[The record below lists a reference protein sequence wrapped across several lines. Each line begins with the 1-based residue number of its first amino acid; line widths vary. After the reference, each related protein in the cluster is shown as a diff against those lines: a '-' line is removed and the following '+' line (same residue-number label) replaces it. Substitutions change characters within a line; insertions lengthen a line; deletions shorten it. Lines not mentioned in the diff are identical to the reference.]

1 MGKMLSRPLQ
11 ISGLSLFLCFIA
23 SVTEAADTTPFAD
36 IHLHYNWSQVQNVT
50 PEQAVQ
56 RLRDNHVVLASVS
69 SSPPEL
75 ALELA
80 RHGNGMIIPFFQPYL
95 DGEGGDFWF
104 RDQRVLPGTRAAL
117 QSGLYKGIG
126 EIHLVPGI
134 GASPRNE
141 TVIGLLRLAREFDVP
156 VLIHTEASSHLYFQP
171 VCQGNP
177 QVRFLWAHAGGLL
190 TPEQVGQLLD
200 SCSNVWVDLSARD
213 DWRYIRTPI
222 VDENGHLLAD
232 WVTLLER
239 YPDRFMVGSDP
250 VWPVEDRNSWHTDD
264 TGWDRLAEYINFHRR
279 WLAAL
284 PAELA
289 RKVRLENARL
299 FFGVTLS
306 K

>member
-1 MGKMLSRPLQ
+1 MGKVLSRPLQ
-11 ISGLSLFLCFIA
+11 ISGLSIFLCLI
-23 SVTEAADTTPFAD
+23 SIVTEAADTTPFAD

-80 RHGNGMIIPFFQPYL
+80 RHGNGMIIPLFQPYL

-156 VLIHTEASSHLYFQP
+156 A
-171 VCQGNP
+171 NN
-177 QVRFLWAHAGGLL
+177 R
-190 TPEQVGQLLD
+190 GQ
-200 SCSNVWVDLSARD
+200 
-213 DWRYIRTPI
+213 T
-222 VDENGHLLAD
+222 
-232 WVTLLER
+232 T
-239 YPDRFMVGSDP
+239 F
-250 VWPVEDRNSWHTDD
+250 
-264 TGWDRLAEYINFHRR
+264 
-279 WLAAL
+279 
-284 PAELA
+284 
-289 RKVRLENARL
+289 
-299 FFGVTLS
+299 
-306 K
+306 